1 MLFGWSNSRTRKSNL
16 KAIDSTITGLR
27 LANCY
32 KNAARSTDFNLNHQ
46 NFSTLPCIVP
56 VRNSI
61 LHLDKASFSESIFKV
76 VSTRSVRP
84 GKRISNSDSPPSK
97 PFSVSAVRTSKS
109 ISNRTFSAISVSI
122 CGSNRLV

>member
-97 PFSVSAVRTSKS
+97 PFSVRSVRT
-109 ISNRTFSAISVSI
+109 INPLVIEMSVRVK
-122 CGSNRLV
+122 RLVLFL